1 MTKFQN
7 IQHFFLH
14 ERRPTNRLNG
24 KITSHPFACIAVGF
38 DPSIPDLPFRVAV
51 AVCHPKDNMIRRV
64 GAQKAEGLL
73 QASADGTHAHVKWF
87 KPSEIK
93 SIRNIMFS
101 LGLVSAFSTRFGKS
115 ALTKPEWTRA
125 DKTLKMVIADIQ
137 GLRIFKPKATKKA
150 ARTKA

>member
-14 ERRPTNRLNG
+14 EQRPTNRLNG

-51 AVCHPKDNMIRRV
+51 AVCHPKDNMIRKV
-64 GAQKAEGLL
+64 GAQKAVGLL
-73 QASADGTHAHVKWF
+73 HASSDGTHAHVKWL
-87 KPSEIK
+87 KPSEVKTIG
-93 SIRNIMFS
+93 NVLAL
-101 LGLVSAFSTRFGKS
+101 LGVDRAMEERDMQITRGN
-115 ALTKPEWTRA
+115 
-125 DKTLKMVIADIQ
+125 KTLKMVIADIQ
-137 GLRIFKPKATKKA
+137 GLRIFKPKAKATKKA